1 MDYLRDK
8 HYPNNY
14 IDFPANLRPTEAALM
29 GLPKTDC
36 EQIVEHSIE
45 NINASPLLDF
55 SFFTS
60 KNESLIQHC
69 KVAGRAWQQ
78 VHVVA
83 ACIP

>member
-1 MDYLRDK
+1 
-8 HYPNNY
+8 
-14 IDFPANLRPTEAALM
+14 M

-36 EQIVEHSIE
+36 EQILEHSIE
-45 NINASPLLDF
+45 NINASPLLGF
-55 SFFTS
+55 SFFTL
-60 KNESLIQHC
+60 KNESMIQYY